1 MPSSLTEPKHHPKH
15 FWQKIMTVI
24 ANISFACALI
34 GVVLTIIYIDDVTKE
49 YKAAMGA
56 ITFICFAIG
65 VVLKAMGSTSIP
77 SLKPDQGK
85 EPDDS

>member
-1 MPSSLTEPKHHPKH
+1 METVKHLPKH
-15 FWQKIMTVI
+15 FWQKIMMVI
-24 ANISFACALI
+24 ANLSFACAAI
-34 GVVLTIIYIDDVTKE
+34 GVVITIIYVGDVTEE

-77 SLKPDQGK
+77 SLKPKKD
-85 EPDDS
+85 

>member
-1 MPSSLTEPKHHPKH
+1 MAILMETVKHHPKH

-24 ANISFACALI
+24 ANISFGCAAI
-34 GVVLTIIYIDDVTKE
+34 GVVITMIYGSDVTKE

-65 VVLKAMGSTSIP
+65 IVLKTMGGTSIP
-77 SLKPDQGK
+77 NLKPKKD
-85 EPDDS
+85 

>member
-1 MPSSLTEPKHHPKH
+1 METVKHHPKH
-15 FWQKIMTVI
+15 FWQKIMIIV
-24 ANISFACALI
+24 ANISFACAAI
-34 GVVLTIIYIDDVTKE
+34 GVVITLLYIGEVSEE

-77 SLKPDQGK
+77 NLKPKKD
-85 EPDDS
+85 